1 MSIKFGEKPIL
12 ECSSQGDKRFSAFF
26 AHIRSKD
33 NYSIETLYQG
43 FKIFKGGPTGL
54 QVGLSIREA
63 KGRRPLNIEA
73 AHQYYSDL
81 WDIYFEENPE
91 LLDVIMQYN
100 GFSDVFGQ
108 SGRCCQAEEIFRIH
122 QAELLRRENE

>member
-1 MSIKFGEKPIL
+1 MLAFGTKPIL

-33 NYSIETLYQG
+33 NYTIETLYQS
-43 FKIFKGGPTGL
+43 FKVFRGGPTGM
-54 QVGLSIREA
+54 QTGLSISHA
-63 KGRRPLNIEA
+63 KGRRPLNKEA

-81 WDIYFEENPE
+81 WDIYFKENPE

-108 SGRCCQAEEIFRIH
+108 FGSCCQAQEIFRIH